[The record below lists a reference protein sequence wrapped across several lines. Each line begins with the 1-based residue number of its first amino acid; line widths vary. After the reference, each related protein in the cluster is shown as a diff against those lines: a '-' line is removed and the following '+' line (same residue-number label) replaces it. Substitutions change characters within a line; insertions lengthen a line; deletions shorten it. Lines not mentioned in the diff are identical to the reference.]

1 MKPALATSQWA
12 HITTAILIMYGE
24 HGQANAGCRGGCH
37 NAFSHFALVVIG
49 FAVRGMMKIVKL
61 YIGGVAR
68 LQHFH
73 LHQGGNCLNVVW
85 GQLVKEPIHQLTP
98 SPKTIC
104 GIVAA
109 MFC

>member
-1 MKPALATSQWA
+1 MKPALAASQRT
-12 HITTAILIMYGE
+12 HITTAILIMYRK
-24 HGQANAGCRGGCH
+24 HGQANAGCRGGRH
-37 NAFSHFALVVIG
+37 NAFSHFALVVVG
-49 FAVRGMMKIVKL
+49 AAARGMMQIVKL
-61 YIGGVAR
+61 HIGGIAR

-73 LHQGGNCLNVVW
+73 LHQGGNCLNMIR